1 MMDSARL
8 EAFSDG
14 VFAVAITLLAL
25 NLAVPGPGHGAL
37 LHQLARQWPAYV
49 AYVVSFFVIG
59 VLWVNHHSLFR
70 QVARVDRGLLYAN
83 LCLLLFVVVIP
94 FITSTF
100 ADYLRSGGQDGRVA
114 AVLYAVVMEAMGL
127 SFTLM
132 FAYVVRAG
140 LLAVPLTPAASRAA
154 IVRFGLGAGAYLV
167 AIVVAFVWPPLVLA
181 IAGVITG
188 YYIVERVPTEPAPQ
202 PEVGSGERPAAGG
215 ATT

>member
-1 MMDSARL
+1 MDKTRF
-8 EAFSDG
+8 ETFSDG

-25 NLAVPGPGHGAL
+25 NLVVAGPGHGSLA
-37 LHQLARQWPAYV
+37 HQLTDRWPSFA

-100 ADYLRSGGQDGRVA
+100 ADYLRAGGQDARVA
-114 AVLYAVVMEAMGL
+114 AVLYALVMEGMGL

-140 LLAVPLTPAASRAA
+140 LLVEPLSPDASRAA
-154 IVRFGLGAGAYLV
+154 ILRFGVGAGAYLV
-167 AIVVAFVWPPLVLA
+167 AIVVAFVWPPLVLV
-181 IAGVITG
+181 IAGMITA
-188 YYIVERVPTEPAPQ
+188 YYIVERVPTEPVP
-202 PEVGSGERPAAGG
+202 GPADGPGPGG
-215 ATT
+215 AAD

>member
-1 MMDSARL
+1 MMDRARL

-37 LHQLARQWPAYV
+37 LHQLGHQWPVYV

-59 VLWVNHHSLFR
+59 VLWVNHHSLFM
-70 QVARVDRGLLYAN
+70 QVERVDRGLLYAN

-94 FITSTF
+94 FITSTL
-100 ADYLRSGGQDGRVA
+100 ADYLRSGGQDARVA
-114 AVLYAVVMEAMGL
+114 AVLYAVVMEGMGL

-140 LLAVPLTPAASRAA
+140 LLVAPLSPEASRAA
-154 IVRFGLGAGAYLV
+154 ILRFGLGAGAYLL
-167 AIVVAFVWPPLVLA
+167 AIGAAFVSAPLVLV
-181 IAGVITG
+181 IAGAITA
-188 YYIVERVPTEPAPQ
+188 YYIFERVPSGPPTGPARSFDAL
-202 PEVGSGERPAAGG
+202 E
-215 ATT
+215 

>member
-1 MMDSARL
+1 MDSARL

-25 NLAVPGPGHGAL
+25 NLAVPGPGHGSL
-37 LHQLARQWPAYV
+37 LHQLAHQWPAYV
-49 AYVVSFFVIG
+49 AYIVSFFVIG

-70 QVARVDRGLLYAN
+70 QVGRVDRGLLYAN

-100 ADYLRSGGQDGRVA
+100 ADYLQSGGQDARVA

-132 FAYVVRAG
+132 FVHVVRAG
-140 LLAVPLTPAASRAA
+140 LLVVPLTPEASRAA
-154 IVRFGLGAGAYLV
+154 IVRFGLGAGVYVV
-167 AIVVAFVWPPLVLA
+167 AIAVAFVWPPLVLV
-181 IAGVITG
+181 IAGLITA
-188 YYIVERVPTEPAPQ
+188 YYIVERVPTEHAPT
-202 PEVGSGERPAAGG
+202 PGAGHGAGPGGEGTGG
-215 ATT
+215 